1 MAIYKVRKP
10 DGTIIQV
17 TGPEGASQEQVLA
30 QAQRL
35 SAAQTPQTGVPGNA
49 AGPPGAGVQ
58 PSPAAPTAPTAQ
70 PYDDGTGWMTGYK
83 PTDDMSGT
91 QRFLAGAGKAF
102 SDLGTGAKQLYAG
115 ATGNDAETERLRAQT
130 KATQG
135 RDKALMG
142 TGAGFAGNL
151 TGNIAAAL
159 PAVLAAPASVPGAMA
174 VGAGTGALQ
183 GALAP
188 TTQEGERA
196 GNALLGGTV
205 GGLIPG
211 VMPAARGVL
220 GKSDP
225 AVQKAAEVLKKYGVT
240 VGKSRTMPGALSRG
254 SDYLLEKTP
263 IVNNL
268 FRKSTERDQGK
279 VRDAL
284 FNMLGTK
291 TPANNKELGSIV
303 AKIGEEVGAASKGKA
318 VRMKDIVPAVDEA
331 MAKYTKLLPAQQDRT
346 VLAIGQQ
353 LRDIAALPNSK
364 LKGESYQ
371 AIRSKMSEHMGKVGS
386 NEQQAL
392 KAMRNAMDKGFEAS
406 LSPEEALVHA
416 ANKEKYRL
424 AKALAKVD
432 IKKGEFS
439 LDKARNA
446 VEKAAKKAP
455 VMPAARELLDAAETG
470 LHKIPSSVGVPGA
483 ALSLGAIANPML
495 LGKLLI
501 GGAGVRGAMNL
512 GLPKLVNN
520 RLVDSPL
527 ARTSTA
533 ALLRGYQQTGE

>member
-1 MAIYKVRKP
+1 MDEAEARARLRLL
-10 DGTIIQV
+10 QLQRQRAA
-17 TGPEGASQEQVLA
+17 GAP
-30 QAQRL
+30 
-35 SAAQTPQTGVPGNA
+35 AQTPQTGVPGNA

-58 PSPAAPTAPTAQ
+58 PSPAAPTAPTA
-70 PYDDGTGWMTGYK
+70 PPVDDGTAWMTGYK
-83 PTDDMSGT
+83 PTDDMSGA

-102 SDLGTGAKQLYAG
+102 SDLGTGAKQLYAE
-115 ATGNDAETERLRAQT
+115 ATGNVAETERLRAET

-135 RDKALMG
+135 RDKALTD

-151 TGNIAAAL
+151 TGNVAAAL
-159 PAVLAAPASVPGAMA
+159 PAVLAAAPASVPMAMA

-188 TTQEGERA
+188 TAQEGERTS
-196 GNALLGGTV
+196 NALLGGAV
-205 GGLIPG
+205 GGAIPG
-211 VMPAARGVL
+211 IMPAARSVL
-220 GKSDP
+220 GRPDE
-225 AVQKAAEVLKKYGVT
+225 AVQKAAEVLGRYGVK
-240 VGKSRTMPGALSRG
+240 VGNNRTMPGALSRT

-263 IVNNL
+263 IVNNIV
-268 FRKSTERDQGK
+268 RKGAEKDQAK
-279 VRDAL
+279 VADAL

-291 TPANNKELGSIV
+291 TPTTNKELGNIV

-318 VRMKDIVPAVDEA
+318 VRMKNIVPEVDAA

-353 LRDIAALPNSK
+353 LRDVAALPNSK

-392 KAMRNAMDKGFEAS
+392 KTMRNAMDKGFEAA
-406 LSPEEALVHA
+406 LSPEEALAHA

-470 LHKIPSSVGVPGA
+470 LQKIPANVGVPGA
-483 ALSLGAIANPML
+483 ALSLGAIANPLL
-495 LGKLLI
+495 LGKLLV
-501 GGAGVRGAMNL
+501 GGAGVRGAVNL